1 MNATT
6 GNSSVVSVWNQTTT
20 SFDNFVTTENYGD
33 SNKSTLPIWTTSGPE
48 IEFEL
53 KWIEPLAIIMD
64 GFFVMLALI
73 FVAFFVFV
81 KLAASA
87 RLRWG
92 RRFEVAMRVG
102 GVRLEG
108 ERPAGINERNVAL
121 RNLV

>member
-92 RRFEVAMRVG
+92 RRFEVDMRLG

>member
-6 GNSSVVSVWNQTTT
+6 GNSSVGPLWNQTST
-20 SFDNFVTTENYGD
+20 SSNNFVTTVKYGD
-33 SNKSTLPIWTTSGPE
+33 SNESMLPIWTTSESE
-48 IEFEL
+48 IEFEI

-73 FVAFFVFV
+73 FVAFFVFA
-81 KLAASA
+81 KFAASA

>member
-108 ERPAGINERNVAL
+108 ERPAEINERNVAL